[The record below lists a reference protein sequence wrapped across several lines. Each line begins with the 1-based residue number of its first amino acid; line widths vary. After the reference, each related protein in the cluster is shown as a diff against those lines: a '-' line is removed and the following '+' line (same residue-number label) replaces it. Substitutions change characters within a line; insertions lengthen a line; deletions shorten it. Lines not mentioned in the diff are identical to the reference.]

1 MTSQRCQLQ
10 VYVIIISGILLRKS
24 VVVTVVAVVAGWIVF
39 QVDTAVDGR
48 ISERVCLCVGLWL
61 RILSAF

>member
-10 VYVIIISGILLRKS
+10 VYVITISGILLRKS
-24 VVVTVVAVVAGWIVF
+24 VVVTVAVVAGWIVF